1 MTEELPDS
9 IHVLLVEDSVHD
21 QIALQRA
28 FDRSAIPFRLTVRQR
43 AEEIPPALQ
52 TGSSTC
58 DIVVLDYDLPG
69 INGLQAYERLRD
81 RPALPPF
88 VMLTGAGSEDLAVK
102 ALKAGMADYLVKDPG
117 EGYLNLLPLKLE
129 AVRRQHRDRLARHK
143 AQTELKKAHDKL
155 EELVAERTA
164 DLKRTVQ
171 TLRGEITEREKSE
184 QALRR
189 SEEALRRLSMKIVDT
204 QECERRKIA
213 KELHDS
219 IGSSLAAI
227 KFAVEGKLETMQ
239 GESPDDIISLEEIF
253 EIIRETIKEVRRIS
267 TNLRPSLL
275 DERGLIPA
283 MTALF
288 QTNRTV
294 YRDIRFDCR
303 LDVEE
308 EEIDDPA
315 KIVIYRITQEALNN
329 ALRHSQ
335 ADAITVALETL
346 DRGDIALC
354 VTDNGRGM
362 DPDRLRRHARMD
374 SSTAGGLGLQAMH
387 DRAELI
393 GAALAIDA
401 SPGKGTRVC
410 LTLPAAPP
418 GKK

>member
-1 MTEELPDS
+1 MTDELPDS

-43 AEEIPPALQ
+43 AEEIHPALQ
-52 TGSSTC
+52 TGSSTY
-58 DIVVLDYDLPG
+58 DIVVVDYDLPG

-81 RPALPPF
+81 RPTLPPF
-88 VMLTGAGSEDLAVK
+88 VMLTGAGSEDIAVK

-189 SEEALRRLSMKIVDT
+189 SEEALRRLSMKIVDM

-288 QTNRTV
+288 KTNRTV

-329 ALRHSQ
+329 ALRHSG
-335 ADAITVALETL
+335 ADAITVALETSV
-346 DRGDIALC
+346 RGDIALC
-354 VTDNGRGM
+354 VADNGRGM
-362 DPDRLRRHARMD
+362 DPGRLRRDTRRD

-410 LTLPAAPP
+410 LTLPAGSP

>member
-1 MTEELPDS
+1 
-9 IHVLLVEDSVHD
+9 
-21 QIALQRA
+21 
-28 FDRSAIPFRLTVRQR
+28 
-43 AEEIPPALQ
+43 
-52 TGSSTC
+52 
-58 DIVVLDYDLPG
+58 
-69 INGLQAYERLRD
+69 
-81 RPALPPF
+81 
-88 VMLTGAGSEDLAVK
+88 MLTGAGSEDLAVK

-189 SEEALRRLSMKIVDT
+189 SEEALRRLSMKIVDM

-288 QTNRTV
+288 KTNRTV

-329 ALRHSQ
+329 ALRHSG
-335 ADAITVALETL
+335 ADEITVALETSV
-346 DRGDIALC
+346 RGDIALC
-354 VTDNGRGM
+354 VADNGRGM
-362 DPDRLRRHARMD
+362 DPDRLGRDARRDPSASD
-374 SSTAGGLGLQAMH
+374 GLGLQAMC

-393 GAALAIDA
+393 GAALAVDTA
-401 SPGKGTRVC
+401 PGKGTRVC
-410 LTLPAAPP
+410 LTLSAASPRQDVR
-418 GKK
+418 